1 MNSAFSLQQAE
12 LFADRILS
20 EAGSDPSAQIRQAWR
35 IALQTEPT
43 TEQFENASRFLK
55 TQTTTLQA
63 STSAATAAPPTAANQ
78 NAAPA
83 TSPAPSASGATAAK
97 TAAPLAPGASPSI
110 IPARAA
116 LATLCQA
123 LLNSNAFLYVD

>member
-1 MNSAFSLQQAE
+1 M
-12 LFADRILS
+12 
-20 EAGSDPSAQIRQAWR
+20 
-35 IALQTEPT
+35 
-43 TEQFENASRFLK
+43 
-55 TQTTTLQA
+55 
-63 STSAATAAPPTAANQ
+63 
-78 NAAPA
+78 
-83 TSPAPSASGATAAK
+83 AK